1 MYRFDH
7 EKYFGRSRNFEP
19 LRICETKG
27 FDFFF
32 QNKTSP
38 SNAQS
43 SRKGKLQSYYITLL
57 NNLGKIV
64 LN

>member
-19 LRICETKG
+19 LRIFETKG

-32 QNKTSP
+32 KIKLLQAMLN
-38 SNAQS
+38 QE
-43 SRKGKLQSYYITLL
+43 GKKYF
-57 NNLGKIV
+57 NLIISHFSTT
-64 LN
+64 

>member
-27 FDFFF
+27 FDFFSKIKLL
-32 QNKTSP
+32 QVMLN
-38 SNAQS
+38 QE
-43 SRKGKLQSYYITLL
+43 GKKYF
-57 NNLGKIV
+57 NLIISHFSTT
-64 LN
+64 